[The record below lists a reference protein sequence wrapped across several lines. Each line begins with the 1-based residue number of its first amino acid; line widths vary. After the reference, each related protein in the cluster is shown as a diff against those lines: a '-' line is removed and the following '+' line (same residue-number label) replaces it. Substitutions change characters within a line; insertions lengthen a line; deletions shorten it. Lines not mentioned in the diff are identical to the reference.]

1 MYGNV
6 AQIGPWTSDP
16 RSHPWLDEVTD
27 KKLWVAAVDLNAK
40 PGTDPS
46 HPAFYLPGQE
56 LHAGN
61 ARGYWTVEAC
71 RGNGQGCVTGD
82 QCCGGYCQ
90 PGGDGGGLQCTS
102 VAPPCAGQYEKCT
115 TTADCCGGTAGIQC
129 VNGVCTQSAPK

>member
-6 AQIGPWTSDP
+6 AQLDPWTSDP
-16 RSHPWLDEVTD
+16 RNYPWLDEVTD
-27 KKLWVAAVDLNAK
+27 KKLWVAAVDLNAA

-71 RGNGQGCVTGD
+71 KADGMSCQAGD

-90 PGGDGGGLQCTS
+90 PGDGGLVCTS
-102 VAPPCAGQYEKCT
+102 QTPVCSGTYDKCT
-115 TTADCCGGTAGIQC
+115 MTSDCCGAAQGVQC
-129 VNGVCTQSAPK
+129 INNVCTQSIPR